1 MRDSGVHQEEPR
13 HHRDALIEA
22 VAETSEEYMERY
34 FSGEEF
40 TQEEISGALRAH
52 VIEGDIV
59 PVMMGSGINC
69 QGFKVLL
76 QVIDKYFPA
85 PNHLSVSV

>member
-1 MRDSGVHQEEPR
+1 MFPQYERILFSDVDVLFTADISSSFFLYPNEKFYYAGTRPIQENTNLPR
-13 HHRDALIEA
+13 YAK
-22 VAETSEEYMERY
+22 
-34 FSGEEF
+34 EF

-69 QGFKVLL
+69 QGFKVSSG
-76 QVIDKYFPA
+76 Y
-85 PNHLSVSV
+85 